1 MSATP
6 DRAPGQR
13 EEEDGL
19 LLVPGA
25 VTPSNNGEIFYVTGT
40 GFQFREEGV
49 TKTLTGTGISEA
61 QHKALRN
68 LIHFINSGPADG
80 FASGAYRETLPS
92 ADPFPTSVIWWTSVV
107 KTAKI
112 VERLLTYNVNK
123 TILTDQWKVY
133 ATDGTTVLATATD
146 TPSYSGIFETSR
158 VRVIT

>member
-13 EEEDGL
+13 EEDEGL
-19 LLVPGA
+19 KLIPGP
-25 VTPSNNGEIFYVTGT
+25 VTPTADGEMFYVTGS

-49 TKTLTGTGISEA
+49 TKSLTGTGISEA

-68 LIHFINSGPADG
+68 LIHFISDGPADG
-80 FASGAYRETLPS
+80 FLTGAYKETLPS
-92 ADPFPTSVIWWTSVV
+92 ANPFPTSLTWWTSVA

-112 VERLLTYNVNK
+112 VERLITYNSNK
-123 TILTDQWKVY
+123 TVLTDQWKMY
-133 ATDGTTVLATATD
+133 ATDGTTVLVTVTD
-146 TPSYSGIFETSR
+146 TPAYTGVFETSR